1 EKGERF
7 DLDVS
12 AREGFDETQNKVLE
26 AAETDG
32 SDVLLNDTS
41 LWAQFADDL
50 AAEKVWF
57 LRMITRYVTKS
68 EFPRVE
74 TLKEPF
80 VKVIWDGVEPVGTD
94 EDKLIDGLGA
104 VSKATTIQGGQS
116 GRPLKTPPIEEL
128 KADPWFVPMLESE
141 LSGNDLKRALKA
153 ASAEKG
159 S

>member
-1 EKGERF
+1 FAETIDDEMSGADYRLAMRLLNEKEEDRVQDTSSERTSTHLEKGERF

-32 SDVLLNDTS
+32 SDVLLNDTA
-41 LWAQFADDL
+41 LWAEFGDDL
-50 AAEKVWF
+50 AGEKVWF

-68 EFPRVE
+68 DFPRVE

-80 VKVIWDGVEPVGTD
+80 VKVIWDAVEPVGTD

-116 GRPLKTPPIEEL
+116 
-128 KADPWFVPMLESE
+128 
-141 LSGNDLKRALKA
+141 
-153 ASAEKG
+153 
-159 S
+159 